1 MGKISNFLVGSLL
14 AQSLVNIF
22 GYVTLYMGGGGG
34 GGVLKTTVIPTAVFI

>member
-34 GGVLKTTVIPTAVFI
+34 VLKTTVIPTAVFI

>member
-14 AQSLVNIF
+14 VQSLVNIF

-34 GGVLKTTVIPTAVFI
+34 GLLKTIVIPTAVFI